1 MLVHPKSIKLSLCGL
16 LCLFLSSN
24 AFAFS
29 VTLAWVASSTPDVVG
44 YFLYYGNASQSYNLT
59 FPCLCQGS

>member
-1 MLVHPKSIKLSLCGL
+1 MLVQPKSIKLSLCGL

-29 VTLAWVASSTPDVVG
+29 VTLAWDASSSPDVAG
-44 YFLYYGNASQSYNLT
+44 YFLYYGNASKVIM
-59 FPCLCQGS
+59 